1 MDKLTK
7 EKIFFTIFR
16 LLAFTSLLIV
26 LTLIFYIL
34 SKGLKVISLN
44 FIIDYP
50 RNSFT
55 EGGIFPAIVGSLYLV
70 GLAIIFAVPVGVL
83 GGIYLSEY
91 TKENP
96 LTETIRLAIDT
107 LSGIP
112 SIIFGLFGLA
122 VFCKILN
129 LKVSLI
135 AGSLTLSILILPT
148 IFSATIESLKLVP
161 KDFRDASYALGAT
174 KWQTTWEIVVK
185 TALPNIITGVLLSI
199 GRAIGETA
207 PILFTGATFY
217 TRGLPESIFEPVMA
231 LPYTIYGL
239 LAEGT
244 FPQKQVPIAFGA
256 SIVLIVLVF
265 IITLP
270 GIIIR
275 EKFRS
280 KKKW

>member
-7 EKIFFTIFR
+7 EKLFFTIFR
-16 LLAFTSLLIV
+16 ILAFTSLLIV

-70 GLAIIFAVPVGVL
+70 GLAIIFAVPIGVL

-91 TKENP
+91 TKENA
-96 LTETIRLAIDT
+96 LTEAIRLAIDT

-148 IFSATIESLKLVP
+148 IFSAT
-161 KDFRDASYALGAT
+161 
-174 KWQTTWEIVVK
+174 
-185 TALPNIITGVLLSI
+185 
-199 GRAIGETA
+199 
-207 PILFTGATFY
+207 
-217 TRGLPESIFEPVMA
+217 M
-231 LPYTIYGL
+231 
-239 LAEGT
+239 
-244 FPQKQVPIAFGA
+244 
-256 SIVLIVLVF
+256 
-265 IITLP
+265 
-270 GIIIR
+270 
-275 EKFRS
+275 
-280 KKKW
+280 

>member
-1 MDKLTK
+1 MDKLKK

-16 LLAFTSLLIV
+16 LLAFTSFVIV

-70 GLAIIFAVPVGVL
+70 GLAIIFAVPIGVL

-275 EKFRS
+275 NKFRS

>member
-1 MDKLTK
+1 MDKTK
-7 EKIFFTIFR
+7 KEFIFFTIFR
-16 LLAFTSLLIV
+16 FFAFVSVLIV
-26 LTLIFYIL
+26 LTLLFYIF
-34 SKGLKVISLN
+34 SRGLKVISLN

-50 RNSFT
+50 RNGFT
-55 EGGIFPAIVGSLYLV
+55 EGGILPSIVGSIYLL
-70 GLAIIFAVPVGVL
+70 GLASLFAVPIGVL

-91 TKENP
+91 TKENT
-96 LTETIRLAIDT
+96 LTNAVRLSIDT

-122 VFCKILN
+122 VFSKMLGFKI
-129 LKVSLI
+129 SLLS
-135 AGSLTLSILILPT
+135 GSLTLSILMLPT

-161 KDFRDASYALGAT
+161 KDFRDASFALGAT
-174 KWQTTWEIVVK
+174 KWQTTFEIVLK
-185 TALPNIITGVLLSI
+185 TAMPNIITGVLLSI

-217 TRGLPESIFEPVMA
+217 TRGLPTSIFEPVMA

-239 LAEGT
+239 ITEGT

-256 SIVLIVLVF
+256 SIVLILIVF

-275 EKFRS
+275 NKYRS
-280 KKKW
+280 NKKW

>member
-7 EKIFFTIFR
+7 EKLFFTIFR
-16 LLAFTSLLIV
+16 ILAFTSLLIV

-70 GLAIIFAVPVGVL
+70 GLAIIFAVPIGVL

-91 TKENP
+91 TKENA
-96 LTETIRLAIDT
+96 LTEAIRLAIDT

-122 VFCKILN
+122 VFCKILG

-148 IFSATIESLKLVP
+148 IFSTTIESLKLVP

>member
-70 GLAIIFAVPVGVL
+70 GLAIIFAVPIGVL

-91 TKENP
+91 TKENA
-96 LTETIRLAIDT
+96 LTEAIRLAIDT

-122 VFCKILN
+122 VFCKILG

-148 IFSATIESLKLVP
+148 IFSTTIESLKLVP

>member
-1 MDKLTK
+1 MDKLKK
-7 EKIFFTIFR
+7 EKIFFAIFR

-91 TKENP
+91 TKENT
-96 LTETIRLAIDT
+96 LTEAIRLAIDT

-112 SIIFGLFGLA
+112 SVIFGLFGLA

-135 AGSLTLSILILPT
+135 AGGLTLSILILPT

-275 EKFRS
+275 NKFRS

>member
-1 MDKLTK
+1 MDKTK
-7 EKIFFTIFR
+7 KEFIFFTIFR
-16 LLAFTSLLIV
+16 FFAFVSVLIV
-26 LTLIFYIL
+26 LTLLFYIF
-34 SKGLKVISLN
+34 SRGLKVISLN

-50 RNSFT
+50 RNGFT
-55 EGGIFPAIVGSLYLV
+55 EGGILPSIVGSIYLL
-70 GLAIIFAVPVGVL
+70 GLASLFAVPIGVL

-91 TKENP
+91 TKENT
-96 LTETIRLAIDT
+96 LTNAIRLSIDT

-122 VFCKILN
+122 VFSKMLGFKI
-129 LKVSLI
+129 SLLS
-135 AGSLTLSILILPT
+135 GSLTLSILMLPT

-161 KDFRDASYALGAT
+161 KDFRDASFALGAT
-174 KWQTTWEIVVK
+174 KWQTTFEIVLK
-185 TALPNIITGVLLSI
+185 TAMPNIITGVLLSI

-217 TRGLPESIFEPVMA
+217 TRGLPTSIFEPVMA

-239 LAEGT
+239 LTEGT

-256 SIVLIVLVF
+256 SIVLILIVF

-275 EKFRS
+275 NKYRS
-280 KKKW
+280 NKKW

>member
-16 LLAFTSLLIV
+16 LLAFTSFLIV

-44 FIIDYP
+44 FIIGYP

-70 GLAIIFAVPVGVL
+70 GLAIIFAIPIGVL

-96 LTETIRLAIDT
+96 LTEAIRLAIDT

-217 TRGLPESIFEPVMA
+217 TRGLPKSIFEPVMA

-244 FPQKQVPIAFGA
+244 FPQKQVPIAFGT

-275 EKFRS
+275 NKFRS

>member
-1 MDKLTK
+1 MDKLKK

-16 LLAFTSLLIV
+16 ILAFTSLLIV
-26 LTLIFYIL
+26 FTLIFYIL

-44 FIIDYP
+44 FIIGYP

-70 GLAIIFAVPVGVL
+70 GLAIIFAVPIGVL

-275 EKFRS
+275 NKFRS

>member
-1 MDKLTK
+1 MDKLKK
-7 EKIFFTIFR
+7 EKIFFAIFR
-16 LLAFTSLLIV
+16 LLAFISLLIV

-34 SKGLKVISLN
+34 SKGIKVISLN
-44 FIIDYP
+44 FIIGYP

-275 EKFRS
+275 NKFRS

>member
-70 GLAIIFAVPVGVL
+70 GLAVIFAVPVGVL

-244 FPQKQVPIAFGA
+244 FPQKQFPIAFGA

-275 EKFRS
+275 NKFRS

>member
-70 GLAIIFAVPVGVL
+70 GLAIIFAVPIGVL

-275 EKFRS
+275 NKFRS

>member
-70 GLAIIFAVPVGVL
+70 GLAVIFAVPIGVL

-275 EKFRS
+275 NKFRS

>member
-70 GLAIIFAVPVGVL
+70 GLAIIFAVPIGVL
-83 GGIYLSEY
+83 GGIHLSEY

-96 LTETIRLAIDT
+96 LTEAIRLAIDT

-244 FPQKQVPIAFGA
+244 FPQKQVPIAFGV

-275 EKFRS
+275 NKFRS

>member
-1 MDKLTK
+1 MDKTRK
-7 EKIFFTIFR
+7 EILLFTIFR
-16 LLAFTSLLIV
+16 VTALITLV
-26 LTLIFYIL
+26 TVFTLIFYIL
-34 SKGLKVISLN
+34 SKGMKVISID
-44 FIIDYP
+44 FIIDVP

-55 EGGIFPAIVGSLYLV
+55 EGGIYPAIIGSLYLV
-70 GLAIIFAVPVGVL
+70 GLATIFAVPIGVL

-91 TKENP
+91 TKENII
-96 LTETIRLAIDT
+96 TNSIRLAIDT

-122 VFCKILN
+122 VFSKMLGFKI
-129 LKVSLI
+129 SLI
-135 AGSLTLSILILPT
+135 AGSLTLSLLMLPT
-148 IFSATIESLKLVP
+148 IISATIESLKLVP
-161 KDFRDASYALGAT
+161 KDFRDASFALGAT
-174 KWQTTWEIVVK
+174 KWQTTTEIVLK
-185 TALPNIITGVLLSI
+185 TAMPNIITGVLLSV

-217 TRGLPESIFEPVMA
+217 TRGLPKSILEPVMA

-239 LAEGT
+239 LTEGT

-256 SIVLIVLVF
+256 ALVLIIVVF

-275 EKFRS
+275 NRYRS
-280 KKKW
+280 NKKW

>member
-1 MDKLTK
+1 MDKTK
-7 EKIFFTIFR
+7 KEFIFFTIFR
-16 LLAFTSLLIV
+16 FFAFVSVLIV
-26 LTLIFYIL
+26 LTLLFYIF
-34 SKGLKVISLN
+34 SRGLKVISLN

-50 RNSFT
+50 RNGFT
-55 EGGIFPAIVGSLYLV
+55 EGGILPSIVGSIYLL
-70 GLAIIFAVPVGVL
+70 GLASLFAVPIGVL

-91 TKENP
+91 TKENT
-96 LTETIRLAIDT
+96 LTNAIRLSIDT

-122 VFCKILN
+122 VFSKMLGFKI
-129 LKVSLI
+129 SLLS
-135 AGSLTLSILILPT
+135 GSLTLSILMLPT

-161 KDFRDASYALGAT
+161 KDFRDASFALGAT
-174 KWQTTWEIVVK
+174 KWQTTFEIVLK
-185 TALPNIITGVLLSI
+185 TAMPNIITGVLLSI

-217 TRGLPESIFEPVMA
+217 TRGLPTSIFEPVMA

-239 LAEGT
+239 ITEGT

-256 SIVLIVLVF
+256 SIVLILIVF

-275 EKFRS
+275 NKYRS
-280 KKKW
+280 NKKW

>member
-275 EKFRS
+275 NKFRS